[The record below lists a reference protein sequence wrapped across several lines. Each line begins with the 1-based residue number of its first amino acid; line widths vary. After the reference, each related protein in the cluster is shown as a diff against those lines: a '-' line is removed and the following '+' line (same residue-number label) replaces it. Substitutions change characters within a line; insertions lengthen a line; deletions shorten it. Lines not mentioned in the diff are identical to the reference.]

1 MSTSATKAWIILT
14 YRMPISPSVN
24 TAMAAPI

>member
-14 YRMPISPSVN
+14 YRMPMSPNVN
-24 TAMAAPI
+24 AVMAAPI